1 MDFSPTTAHLFNDD
15 NDSGGGGSSGALIS
29 RSGSLSSEARG
40 TRPRVPSVVLRAG
53 PSSAPALAPAPIPV
67 SVPATVPAPREMQQR
82 GPGTAFVSDRWLE
95 RDTGV
100 RYAYGNSVQ
109 PFYDTV
115 RQQQPPPPP
124 QQQQQQQLQYQPQQ
138 RQWQQRWQQQEE
150 RPLPPD
156 LPTDVG
162 PIPTTLMPS
171 HRHDPAV
178 FNIPFATTVA
188 NPSRPSVDGDGG
200 RGGGADGTW
209 GSRTGTTRR
218 ERRQTQQVPLPPAPG
233 ISRKIP
239 DMLGRNVESSED
251 INASVDEDRRNR
263 PRVLKVRRLLLLLG
277 LCVADWER
285 AWVWQVVNG

>member
-1 MDFSPTTAHLFNDD
+1 MGTLC
-15 NDSGGGGSSGALIS
+15 S
-29 RSGSLSSEARG
+29 RSTIRCVSSNRRHHHSSSSSSSNYSTSRNNDNGNNVGS
-40 TRPRVPSVVLRAG
+40 
-53 PSSAPALAPAPIPV
+53 
-67 SVPATVPAPREMQQR
+67 
-82 GPGTAFVSDRWLE
+82 
-95 RDTGV
+95 
-100 RYAYGNSVQ
+100 N
-109 PFYDTV
+109 
-115 RQQQPPPPP
+115 
-124 QQQQQQQLQYQPQQ
+124 
-138 RQWQQRWQQQEE
+138 
-150 RPLPPD
+150 
-156 LPTDVG
+156 
-162 PIPTTLMPS
+162 PTTLMPS

-285 AWVWQVVNG
+285 AWVW